1 MKLNDKYKVFENG
14 KLSTMVVEIDITKCE
29 KSFRQILDLIQQLE
43 CAELSDNDLEVKD
56 VYFK

>member
-1 MKLNDKYKVFENG
+1 MEKKYENFVN
-14 KLSTMVVEIDITKCE
+14 KSLSTMVVEIDLTKCE

-43 CAELSDNDLEVKD
+43 CAELNDNDLEVKD